1 MSDQHAGIRCL
12 LLDIEGTTTPIAFV
26 HSVLFPYARTH
37 VKSFLTTYLDSPEV
51 RDDIASLASEHTRDA
66 QQRLDPPDLLE
77 NPRSDR
83 IASLASYVQWL
94 IDRDRKSPGLKS
106 LQGKIWAQGY
116 KDGTLRA
123 PLYADVLPAFERW
136 RQAGLRIA
144 IFSSGSVAAQK
155 LLFAHTDNEDV
166 TQFISAYFDT
176 STGPKV
182 SGESYARIASSLD
195 LEPSQILFV
204 SDVTAELDAAASVGM
219 RTSLCIRPGNH
230 PQPATQHHAIHSFD
244 RIPV

>member
-12 LLDIEGTTTPIAFV
+12 LLDIEGTTTPVAFV

-37 VKSFLTTYLDSPEV
+37 VKSFLTTHLDSPDV
-51 RDDIASLASEHTRDA
+51 RDDVASLASEHARDA
-66 QQRLDPPDLLE
+66 QQRLDPPDLSE

-83 IASLASYVQWL
+83 IASLVSYVQWL

-106 LQGKIWAQGY
+106 LQGKIWEQGY

-155 LLFAHTDNEDV
+155 LLFAHTDKEDV
-166 TQFISAYFDT
+166 THFISAYFDT

-182 SGESYARIASSLD
+182 SGESYASIASLLD
-195 LEPSQILFV
+195 LEPPQILFV
-204 SDVTAELDAAASVGM
+204 SDVTAELDAAASVGLL
-219 RTSLCIRPGNH
+219 TLLCIRPGNQSPPETEH
-230 PQPATQHHAIHSFD
+230 QAIHSFD
-244 RIPV
+244 EIPV